1 MVAGAGGGEGAV
13 SKVCGQWSDVV
24 WREYGERARCCAADA
39 AAYCSLLSTR
49 APRRNLREAPAR
61 DATDSVVGSE
71 QRVGSASRTQR
82 GRVMEEHC
90 THAIA
95 LLPNFARLAK

>member
-1 MVAGAGGGEGAV
+1 MVAGASGGEGAV
-13 SKVCGQWSDVV
+13 SKVCGQWSEVV
-24 WREYGERARCCAADA
+24 WRECGERAQWCAADA

-95 LLPNFARLAK
+95 FT